1 MIVVAFVATYI
12 GVSWSMPT
20 PIHWIVA
27 ILLGMIAGALAGLG
41 GMGFLAIAVLIFGN
55 WEPWRILLAAIFF
68 GFFRTIW
75 SAHTLIGFL
84 DNANIALEFYYM
96 FPFLATLII
105 LAITSRTSRAPKA
118 LGQVYDIGKR

>member
-55 WEPWRILLAAIFF
+55 WEP
-68 GFFRTIW
+68 
-75 SAHTLIGFL
+75 
-84 DNANIALEFYYM
+84 
-96 FPFLATLII
+96 
-105 LAITSRTSRAPKA
+105 
-118 LGQVYDIGKR
+118 